1 MGNLV
6 TRWLWI
12 IAIVV
17 VILLVV
23 HPKSNANEVVQALS
37 NQSTANIKAL
47 QGNMPSSNNP

>member
-1 MGNLV
+1 MGDLV

-23 HPKSNANEVVQALS
+23 HPRSNAQSVVGALS
-37 NQSTANIKAL
+37 NEATANIKAL
-47 QGNMPSSNNP
+47 QGNGVVPGR